1 MKILPISELKN
12 TGEIS
17 EICEAENEPVYIT
30 KNGHGHLVIMTLDTY
45 ERKMA
50 KLDLYEKLME
60 AEKDIAEGRVTP
72 AEEVFAKLD
81 KKYGR

>member
-17 EICEAENEPVYIT
+17 DICEAENAPVYIT

-50 KLDLYEKLME
+50 KLELYEKLME
-60 AEKDIAEGRVTP
+60 AEKDIEEGRVTP

-81 KKYGR
+81 KKYGK